1 MPMKKLTGGL
11 AAATL
16 ALAFA
21 GTAMAETPEEK
32 LAALGYPQIN
42 EENPKPFGNYVN
54 GNIANGLLYV
64 SSAAP
69 QDVNGVLGEKDAW
82 VKGRYGDDLQAD
94 ENGIKVAEMACFRSL
109 RFAKAVLG
117 DLSRV
122 KKVVR
127 MDVASLST
135 PDFTG
140 HTKIADGCSNLLTDT
155 FGPEIGAHARV
166 NIGTASMPF
175 GVAMEITIVYEVEE

>member
-1 MPMKKLTGGL
+1 MLHKTLIGGMAVAVLTLGMGG
-11 AAATL
+11 A
-16 ALAFA
+16 ALAD
-21 GTAMAETPEEK
+21 TPEEK

-42 EENPKPFGNYVN
+42 DENPKPFGNYVN

-69 QDVNGVLGEKDAW
+69 QDVNGVLGEKGAW

-94 ENGIKVAEMACFRSL
+94 ETGIKVAEMACFRSL
-109 RFAKAVLG
+109 LFAKAVLG
-117 DLSRV
+117 DLSRI

-140 HTKIADGCSNLLTDT
+140 HTNIADGCSNLLTDT
-155 FGPEIGAHARV
+155 FGQEIGSHARV
-166 NIGTASMPF
+166 NIGTTSMPF
-175 GVAMEITIVYEVEE
+175 GVAMEITIIYEVE